1 MVMMGG
7 LVLAPLGKRRR
18 HIEIGSFVVA
28 PCAAGA
34 VRASIGLSNTALI
47 DMYAT
52 LALIMGPS
60 IDVSHT
66 SPTNESGALP

>member
-1 MVMMGG
+1 
-7 LVLAPLGKRRR
+7 
-18 HIEIGSFVVA
+18 VVA

-34 VRASIGLSNTALI
+34 AAVRASSGLSNTALI

-52 LALIMGPS
+52 LALIMGES

-66 SPTNESGALP
+66 SPITENGALP

>member
-1 MVMMGG
+1 MLG
-7 LVLAPLGKRRR
+7 PLGKRRR

-34 VRASIGLSNTALI
+34 AAVRASSGLSNTALI

-52 LALIMGPS
+52 LALIMGES

-66 SPTNESGALP
+66 SPITENGALP